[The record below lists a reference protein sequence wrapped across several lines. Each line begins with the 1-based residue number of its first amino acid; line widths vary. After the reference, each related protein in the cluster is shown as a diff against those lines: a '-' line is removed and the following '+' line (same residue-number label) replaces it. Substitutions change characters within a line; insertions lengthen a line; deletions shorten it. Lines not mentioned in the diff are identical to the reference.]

1 MNSDGKTGDVGT
13 SYFELKLPSTS
24 KPNKD
29 GVGTAMKYL
38 DKSVFPLTAPFFC
51 SWNSMKAHIPAFH
64 VGASSVGP
72 TVGPIKK
79 GPVVVFLFGLT
90 HWAAG

>member
-51 SWNSMKAHIPAFH
+51 S
-64 VGASSVGP
+64 
-72 TVGPIKK
+72 
-79 GPVVVFLFGLT
+79 
-90 HWAAG
+90 